1 MAKSATTGSAAPATT
16 TCSTARK
23 GNDYIAATGNSN
35 VLDGGAGND
44 QLVAGSHSGDRFV
57 LHPSYGMDSITGFA
71 RHGAGGTDVIDVNG
85 FGLTFTTLQQY
96 LADVSGNCV
105 IMLDAATI
113 LTIEGVTKAQL
124 QASDFVF

>member
-1 MAKSATTGSAAPATT
+1 MESAHLPRLG
-16 TCSTARK
+16 R
-23 GNDYIAATGNSN
+23 I
-35 VLDGGAGND
+35 
-44 QLVAGSHSGDRFV
+44 R
-57 LHPSYGMDSITGFA
+57 FA

-85 FGLTFTTLQQY
+85 FGLNFTTLQQY

-105 IMLDAATI
+105 ITLDAATI